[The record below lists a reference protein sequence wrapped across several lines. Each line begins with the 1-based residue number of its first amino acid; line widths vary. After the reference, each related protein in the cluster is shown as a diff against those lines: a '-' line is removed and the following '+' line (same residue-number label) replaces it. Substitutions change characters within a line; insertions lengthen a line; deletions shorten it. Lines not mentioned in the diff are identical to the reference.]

1 MEVGRCPAVVF
12 LRRTAYVVLSA
23 AIITVGLYGG
33 YAVLKNR
40 AASEAAP
47 PLLEGIPFSSV
58 LYSRENVLLRIV
70 PADDGI
76 FRVKTPLESI
86 DPKLVEATIAY
97 EDRNFYKHPGFD
109 LLALIRSAVSTYIGG
124 WRTGASTI
132 TMQLARM
139 RLHLQTDT
147 PDGKLRQIWHA
158 MRYEAHYTK
167 RQILEAYLN
176 LAPYGS
182 NVEGAEA
189 AAAVWFH
196 KEASHLTP
204 AEVAALARYSAE
216 SRQTAPLHPRQ
227 HAARYRAA
235 AACTHPREARRLSA
249 FGRRSAAS
257 AA

>member
-1 MEVGRCPAVVF
+1 MTDDLSHKPVDASGQLPAAGAANTAPAEQPAAASPQSSAPAESAKSEEATADSPIPQVSEVGRSPAVVF

-23 AIITVGLYGG
+23 AIMTVGLYGG

-70 PADDGI
+70 PAADGI

-109 LLALIRSAVSTYIGG
+109 LLALIRSAASTYIGG

-182 NVEGAEA
+182 NVEGA
-189 AAAVWFH
+189 
-196 KEASHLTP
+196 
-204 AEVAALARYSAE
+204 
-216 SRQTAPLHPRQ
+216 
-227 HAARYRAA
+227 
-235 AACTHPREARRLSA
+235 RL
-249 FGRRSAAS
+249 R
-257 AA
+257 